1 MYFRHDIYL
10 DITQAKREVFCCSV
24 CTFEKYFLVQY
35 AVKSIDLEDHLRKD
49 HLLMEVQVKKCSLD
63 LNVLMKLNQ
72 NSKYFTHQT
81 EKFCL
86 GYAKACAPQPG

>member
-1 MYFRHDIYL
+1 MA
-10 DITQAKREVFCCSV
+10 QAKREVLCSSV
-24 CTFEKYFLVQY
+24 CTLEKYFLVQY

-63 LNVLMKLNQ
+63 LNVIMKLNQ

>member
-1 MYFRHDIYL
+1 MA
-10 DITQAKREVFCCSV
+10 QAKREVLCCSV
-24 CTFEKYFLVQY
+24 CTFEKYFQY

-49 HLLMEVQVKKCSLD
+49 HLLMEVQVKNKSLD

-72 NSKYFTHQT
+72 SSKYFNNLL
-81 EKFCL
+81 EKFSL

>member
-1 MYFRHDIYL
+1 MA
-10 DITQAKREVFCCSV
+10 QAKREVLCCSV
-24 CTFEKYFLVQY
+24 CTFEKYFQY

-49 HLLMEVQVKKCSLD
+49 HLLMEVQVKNCSLD

-72 NSKYFTHQT
+72 NRKYFTNRT
-81 EKFCL
+81 EKISL